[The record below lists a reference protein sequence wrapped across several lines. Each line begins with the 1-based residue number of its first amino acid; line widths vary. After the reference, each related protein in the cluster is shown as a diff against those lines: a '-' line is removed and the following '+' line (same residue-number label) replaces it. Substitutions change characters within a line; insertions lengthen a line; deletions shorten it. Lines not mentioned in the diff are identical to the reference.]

1 MSFKEI
7 IKNLSEQL
15 LHFLPK
21 LIFALIILLIGHII
35 VRIVCKILNKTLE
48 KFKLDPS
55 LIGFFGKTA
64 NISLH
69 IILIL
74 SALSMIGVSTT
85 GLIAAFSACAVAIS
99 LALKDSLSNIA
110 SGLML
115 LISKPFSTGDFVE
128 IGEDS
133 GTVLK
138 IDLMHTTIK
147 TYDNRHVII
156 PNGQLATL
164 EVINY
169 SLETTRLAAL
179 SFSVSYNND
188 IAEVKTAI
196 MNCLQADERVLKE
209 EGKEPIVRIQ
219 SYGESAINFSARFWT
234 NSADY
239 WGAYYELLEKVK
251 LEFDKQGI
259 TIPYNQLDVH
269 LIKEENEKTPS

>member
-21 LIFALIILLIGHII
+21 LIFALLILLIGHIV

-55 LIGFFGKTA
+55 LIGFFRKTA

-169 SLETTRLAAL
+169 SLETTRLATL

-269 LIKEENEKTPS
+269 LIKEENEKTSS

>member
-1 MSFKEI
+1 M
-7 IKNLSEQL
+7 

-21 LIFALIILLIGHII
+21 LIFALLILLIGHIV

-169 SLETTRLAAL
+169 SLETTRLATL

-219 SYGESAINFSARFWT
+219 SYGESSINFSARFWT

-251 LEFDKQGI
+251 LEFDEQGI

-269 LIKEENEKTPS
+269 LIKEENEKKPS

>member
-1 MSFKEI
+1 MTFKEI
-7 IKNLSEQL
+7 IKNLLEQL

-21 LIFALIILLIGHII
+21 LLFALLILLIGHFI
-35 VRIVCKILNKTLE
+35 VRLVCKILNNTLV

-64 NISLH
+64 SITLH
-69 IILIL
+69 ILLIL

-115 LISKPFSTGDFVE
+115 LISKPFSTGDLVE
-128 IGEDS
+128 IGEDL

-138 IDLMHTTIK
+138 IDLIHTTIK
-147 TYDNRHVII
+147 AYDNRHVII

-169 SLETTRLAAL
+169 SLETTRLVTL
-179 SFSVSYNND
+179 VFSASYNND

-196 MNCLQADERVLKE
+196 MNCLQADEGVIKE
-209 EGKEPIVRIQ
+209 EGKEPVVRVQ
-219 SYGESAINFSARFWT
+219 SYGESAINFSARFWANT
-234 NSADY
+234 ADY
-239 WGAYYELLEKVK
+239 WVVYYALMESIK
-251 LEFDKQGI
+251 LEFDKRGI
-259 TIPYNQLDVH
+259 IIPYNQLDVH
-269 LIKEENEKTPS
+269 LVKDENEKTPS

>member
-21 LIFALIILLIGHII
+21 LIFALLILLIGHIV

-169 SLETTRLAAL
+169 SLETTRLATL

-251 LEFDKQGI
+251 LEFDEQGI

-269 LIKEENEKTPS
+269 LIKEENEKTLS

>member
-21 LIFALIILLIGHII
+21 LIFALLILLIGHIV

-169 SLETTRLAAL
+169 SLETTRLATL

-234 NSADY
+234 NSDDY

-251 LEFDKQGI
+251 LEFDEQGI

-269 LIKEENEKTPS
+269 LIKEENEKTS

>member
-1 MSFKEI
+1 VSFKEI

-21 LIFALIILLIGHII
+21 LIFALLILLIGHIV

-55 LIGFFGKTA
+55 LIGFFRKTA

-169 SLETTRLAAL
+169 SLETTRLATL

-269 LIKEENEKTPS
+269 LIKEENEKTSS

>member
-1 MSFKEI
+1 MTFKEI
-7 IKNLSEQL
+7 VKNLTEQL
-15 LHFLPK
+15 IHFLPK
-21 LIFALIILLIGHII
+21 LLFAALVLLVGHFVIRII
-35 VRIVCKILNKTLE
+35 CKILNKTLE
-48 KFKLDPS
+48 KFRLDPS
-55 LIGFFGKTA
+55 LVGFFGKTA
-64 NISLH
+64 SITMH

-169 SLETTRLAAL
+169 SLETTRLGTL
-179 SFSVSYNND
+179 TFSVSYNND
-188 IAEVKTAI
+188 IAEVKAAI
-196 MNCLQADERVLKE
+196 MNCLQADEGVIKE
-209 EGKEPIVRIQ
+209 EGKEPVVRVQ
-219 SYGESAINFSARFWT
+219 SYGESAINFSARFWANT
-234 NSADY
+234 ADY
-239 WGAYYELLEKVK
+239 WVVYYALMESIK
-251 LEFDKQGI
+251 LEFDKRGI
-259 TIPYNQLDVH
+259 IIPYNQLDVH
-269 LIKEENEKTPS
+269 LVKEENEKTHS

>member
-1 MSFKEI
+1 MSFQEI

-21 LIFALIILLIGHII
+21 LIFALLILLIGHIV

-169 SLETTRLAAL
+169 SLETTRLATL

-251 LEFDKQGI
+251 LEFDEQGI

-269 LIKEENEKTPS
+269 LIKEENEKTS

>member
-21 LIFALIILLIGHII
+21 LIFALLIFLIGHIV

-133 GTVLK
+133 GTVMK

-169 SLETTRLAAL
+169 SLETTRLATL

-251 LEFDKQGI
+251 LEFDEQGI

-269 LIKEENEKTPS
+269 LIKEENEKNHS

>member
-21 LIFALIILLIGHII
+21 LIFALLILLIGHIV

-169 SLETTRLAAL
+169 SLETTRLATL

-269 LIKEENEKTPS
+269 LIKEENEKNPS